1 MTEQPPATGDADYVA
16 FVVAAWQRHQRLAR
30 LLTGDPSS
38 ADDLLQDALVKV
50 YLRWRR
56 LSRAGDPHGYLRR
69 IMVNASTSRWRR
81 GRREYLV
88 DAPPD
93 RPVSIGTGDH
103 DDLRQALMSLP
114 ARQRAVV
121 VLRYYE
127 DLTERQTAEVMG
139 CSVGT
144 VKSQNARALGRL
156 RALLHDGTED
166 GRLTRT

>member
-1 MTEQPPATGDADYVA
+1 MSATRYRSPMYRRCTCSRSPSGADNLRRCPGRVPGMTEQPPATGDADYVA

-127 DLTERQTAEVMG
+127 DLT
-139 CSVGT
+139 
-144 VKSQNARALGRL
+144 
-156 RALLHDGTED
+156 
-166 GRLTRT
+166 